1 MKNMQ
6 DESVR
11 KHLGRE
17 ESESKTIGP
26 RDQEIWEVS
35 MRSRE
40 QRVFSFKLIEL
51 IWLFFGAVEGMIGL
65 RILLKLVAADPNN
78 AFATFI
84 YSVSD
89 VFLRPFRGLTATPSA
104 GGYVLELPAFVA
116 LLVYALLAWGIVRL
130 VWILL
135 YRPPDTR
142 PPAQPRPA

>member
-1 MKNMQ
+1 
-6 DESVR
+6 
-11 KHLGRE
+11 
-17 ESESKTIGP
+17 
-26 RDQEIWEVS
+26 

-51 IWLFFGAVEGMIGL
+51 IWLFFGAVEGLIGL

-78 AFATFI
+78 PFATFI

-89 VFLRPFRGLTATPSA
+89 VFLWPFRGLTATPSA

-142 PPAQPRPA
+142 PPVQPRPA